1 MTDKISESLDGIL
14 GSLNS
19 DTYNIILGIG
29 SSQLTDLSY
38 YKSLI
43 KQSNPSLSTIILL
56 FSKTEDFPQNTLNL
70 FTKKNEYLESRYYIK
85 DKIHLFIVPHYLP
98 REEHPEL
105 ENLSLYMTKI
115 FQLTDEGNIGD
126 IGRYYTKTDYSLSD
140 RIQLNCRGDK
150 KSVFKLNLNHYIK
163 SFLSKNYMKT
173 LTNFCYHNL
182 TRGSQVHLVNNFNF
196 NDKPKFNFCGNQL
209 SLPRGMTSYMIGNE
223 YFTYIPYLYPLINI
237 LSEFSTF
244 KFHIQNDTSNTVS
257 NLKRVINTITNP
269 RFFDINLK
277 DDDKT

>member
-56 FSKTEDFPQNTLNL
+56 FSKMEDFPQNTLNL

-126 IGRYYTKTDYSLSD
+126 IWRQRWGTAASGDSRRPRRPHGATQQI
-140 RIQLNCRGDK
+140 IQLRRSSLGGVDRGG
-150 KSVFKLNLNHYIK
+150 
-163 SFLSKNYMKT
+163 
-173 LTNFCYHNL
+173 CAR
-182 TRGSQVHLVNNFNF
+182 RGQPVE
-196 NDKPKFNFCGNQL
+196 G
-209 SLPRGMTSYMIGNE
+209 RGRSHHHAPHARG
-223 YFTYIPYLYPLINI
+223 
-237 LSEFSTF
+237 
-244 KFHIQNDTSNTVS
+244 
-257 NLKRVINTITNP
+257 R
-269 RFFDINLK
+269 
-277 DDDKT
+277 